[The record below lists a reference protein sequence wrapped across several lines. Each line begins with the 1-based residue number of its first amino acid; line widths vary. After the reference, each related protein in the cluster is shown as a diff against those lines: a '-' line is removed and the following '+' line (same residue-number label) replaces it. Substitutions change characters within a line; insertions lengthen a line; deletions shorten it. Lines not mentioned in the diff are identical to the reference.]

1 MKTQPCEAGTL
12 VPIYHPHKPRFQEN
26 KNRIKDG
33 LLYMIRELVA
43 VSVLFKSERAEVR
56 MAIIAFLVF

>member
-12 VPIYHPHKPRFQEN
+12 VPISHPHKPRFQEN

-33 LLYMIRELVA
+33 LLCMIRELVV
-43 VSVLFKSERAEVR
+43 VSVLFKSERAEAW
-56 MAIIAFLVF
+56 MAITEFLMF